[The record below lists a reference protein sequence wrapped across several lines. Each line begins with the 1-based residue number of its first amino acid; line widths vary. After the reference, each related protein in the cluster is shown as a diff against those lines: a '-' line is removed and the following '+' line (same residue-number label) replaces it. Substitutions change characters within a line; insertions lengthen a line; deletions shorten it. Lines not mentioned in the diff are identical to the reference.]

1 MARKIRPGLFF
12 AKKGEDS
19 RPAYMNIDPK
29 EMDLYRYVDAES
41 IFLQLGY
48 EIKNVPKEIMR
59 AHPRRAIR
67 HAKKYMYKFLIPDPC
82 VDCKSEGQKSSFLN
96 ELSVEYQEFYKTSY
110 KESLKDLNGFNKFME
125 KIDDQNKDYVIEFD
139 DICKNAGNRLA
150 LKIIETADEQK
161 RLKKERKR
169 EFEINA
175 NRKEKRKEGLNLLY
189 GLPAR
194 LGLGGVGYAGGKII
208 GNLLGER
215 FQFVKD
221 NSGEIAM
228 GLAALLFI
236 GAGYG
241 VDKYQEVKDAGTEK
255 RYKKRIRRIKKKLSD
270 SKRAIVVQT
279 LAEVLN
285 TYAETNPNDIN
296 KFEYKSERQ
305 IRKELD
311 SLLKKYDK

>member
-1 MARKIRPGLFF
+1 MDRKIRPGLFF

-48 EIKNVPKEIMR
+48 EITNVPKEIMR

-67 HAKKYMYKFLIPDPC
+67 HAKKYMYKFLIPNPC
-82 VDCKSEGQKSSFLN
+82 LDCKSEGQKSSFLN
-96 ELSVEYQEFYKTSY
+96 ELSVEYREFYKTSY
-110 KESLKDLNGFNKFME
+110 KESLKDLKKYDKFME
-125 KIDDQNKDYVIEFD
+125 DIDEENKVYVEEFD
-139 DICKNAGNRLA
+139 DICKNSGNRLA
-150 LKIIETADEQK
+150 LKIIEAAAEGK
-161 RLKKERKR
+161 RLKNIRDR
-169 EFEINA
+169 EFEISA
-175 NRKEKRKEGLNLLY
+175 KRKEKRKDGLSLLY

-208 GNLLGER
+208 ANTFGER
-215 FQFVKD
+215 FPVLKE
-221 NSGEIAM
+221 NAGEIAM
-228 GLAALLFI
+228 GLAATLFI

-241 VDKYQEVKDAGTEK
+241 IDKYQEMKDDNTEK
-255 RYKKRIRRIKKKLSD
+255 RYQKRTQKVKRKLAD
-270 SKRAIVVQT
+270 SKRAIIVQT